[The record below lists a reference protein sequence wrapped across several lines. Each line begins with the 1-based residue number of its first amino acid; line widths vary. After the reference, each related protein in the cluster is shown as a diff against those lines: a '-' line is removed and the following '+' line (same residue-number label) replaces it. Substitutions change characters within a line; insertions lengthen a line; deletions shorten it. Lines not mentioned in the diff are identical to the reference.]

1 MMRKNLLS
9 FYFLLFAF
17 YFFTGWVRPVKAE
30 GSRNL
35 YPSGETGSRA
45 NLEWRTSRYGPTT
58 PANNSLLRRTLL
70 QVYAKKDEY
79 ILLGSSAMGVDNGDI
94 LLYGNKTGRV
104 GDETLSDLKFQCSQQ
119 RSLTGNTAN
128 QGKITNRNQELAGPD
143 TITNSTTAT
152 PGSQVTNGYV
162 PCYYQAPADGIYYV
176 AFHGPLGAN
185 SNDDASVAGDVALT
199 NGGNFNSNQ
208 KTSVAAWD
216 VTVRSSLTSTTDING
231 RLFADYLALFTGS
244 NGRPINSEFYLIT
257 KDGYRYRTDFNGLD
271 PNGFVVYGNDV
282 GYYDSDGKTP
292 LYHNVLGNNGQLSTL
307 EGSTNLALPT
317 HLIFFSN
324 TMTNG
329 VEVERILFERNI
341 PSIPIFP
348 QVTNPTFTGT
358 STGNTSNQNT
368 GGNFQ
373 FSSNV
378 PGSYEVVISRDG
390 TNLDP
395 FNPQNRLLRG
405 VMTTS
410 GVQTVNWDGKDNSGN
425 FFPVGNN
432 YKVQIKARNG
442 EYHFPLLDAEN
453 STKGGPSFNLLNT
466 TNPIGNTKGFYDDRG
481 YRTLSGVNVGTPG
494 TILCGGSA
502 PSTAFSDPV
511 NGFDT
516 TGNQRAFGTS
526 NGGNTNASCTGSFG
540 DVKGLDI
547 WTYVPSQAEITFLNI
562 IPTAPDLTITKSHTG
577 DFTRGTTGTYTI
589 AVKNS
594 GNAPTAGTVTVT
606 DTLPTGLTPTGFTPT
621 PTTPTGWNCSI
632 SNQTVTCTRTDAL
645 AAGSSYPNIG
655 IVVDVAQ
662 NAPASL
668 TNTATVAGGG
678 ETKTDNNTANDPTN
692 IVGGGT
698 VKLVL
703 AKRITRINGVDINNF
718 VDDPNTTDDNDAK
731 WPAGYL
737 KGAIN
742 GGVVKPGDELEYT
755 IYFLSNGDRAIK
767 NVSICDLVPDNTT
780 FIPTAF
786 NGLTPTDS
794 GVGGSD
800 SGISLTIGSAT
811 VYLTNIQDN
820 NDRGEFFPAGTTAP
834 AACNRGAFGNTTPP
848 PLAGV
853 DNKTGAVIVNV
864 VTGATTLPDTAANVS
879 GYGFIRFRAKVK

>member
-17 YFFTGWVRPVKAE
+17 YFLTGWVRPVKAE

-45 NLEWRTSRYGPTT
+45 NLEWRTSRYGPTG
-58 PANNSLLRRTLL
+58 NNSLLRRTLL

-79 ILLGSSAMGVDNGDI
+79 ILLGSSAMGVDSGDI
-94 LLYGNKTGRV
+94 LVYGNKTGRV

-119 RSLTGNTAN
+119 RGLTGNTAN

-143 TITNSTTAT
+143 TITNAATAT

-162 PCYYQAPADGIYYV
+162 PCYYKAPADGIYYV
-176 AFHGPLGAN
+176 AFHGPFGAN
-185 SNDDASVAGDVALT
+185 SNDDASVAGDVGLT
-199 NGGNFNSNQ
+199 NAGNFNSNQ

-244 NGRPINSEFYLIT
+244 NGRPINSEFYLVT

-292 LYHNVLGNNGQLSTL
+292 LYHNVLSTNTGNGQLTSL
-307 EGSTNLALPT
+307 EGGTNLALPT

-329 VEVERILFERNI
+329 VEVERILFERGV
-341 PSIPIFP
+341 PSIPTLP
-348 QVTNPTFTGT
+348 QVTSPTFTGT

-378 PGSYEVVISRDG
+378 PGSYEIVISRDG

-395 FNPQNRLLRG
+395 TNPQNRVLRG
-405 VMTTS
+405 VMPTS

-432 YKVQIKARNG
+432 YKVQVKARNG

-466 TNPIGNTKGFYDDRG
+466 TNPIGNTRGFYDDRG
-481 YRTLSGVNVGTPG
+481 YKTLSGVNVGTPG
-494 TILCGGSA
+494 TILCGGSP
-502 PSTAFSDPV
+502 PSTAFSDPI

-526 NGGNTNASCTGSFG
+526 SGGNNNVPCTGSFG

-547 WTYVPSQAEITFLNI
+547 WTYVPSQALTTFLNI
-562 IPTAPDLTITKSHTG
+562 VPT
-577 DFTRGTTGTYTI
+577 
-589 AVKNS
+589 
-594 GNAPTAGTVTVT
+594 
-606 DTLPTGLTPTGFTPT
+606 
-621 PTTPTGWNCSI
+621 
-632 SNQTVTCTRTDAL
+632 
-645 AAGSSYPNIG
+645 
-655 IVVDVAQ
+655 
-662 NAPASL
+662 
-668 TNTATVAGGG
+668 
-678 ETKTDNNTANDPTN
+678 
-692 IVGGGT
+692 GT

-703 AKRITRINGVDINNF
+703 AKRITRINGVEINNF

-742 GGVVKPGDELEYT
+742 GGVVKPGDEVEYT

-820 NDRGEFFPAGTTAP
+820 NDRGEFFPIGTTAP
-834 AACNRGAFGNTTPP
+834 GACNRSAFGNTTPP
-848 PLAGV
+848 PLPGV

-864 VTGATTLPDTAANVS
+864 VTGANTLPDAAANS
-879 GYGFIRFRAKVK
+879 PGYGFIRFRARVK